1 MIKITDIRTLKVGDD
16 IFFKRGSNKKH
27 RWFGKVDEI
36 KNRDKYIKII
46 VKMTYFALFEDY
58 GKWRGQETKGFSS
71 DWNVGSSWV
80 LYKLTEKETKRYK
93 KELILLNLK

>member
-1 MIKITDIRTLKVGDD
+1 MMEITDIRTLKVGDD
-16 IFFKRGSNKKH
+16 IFFRRGSNKKH
-27 RWFGKVDEI
+27 KWFGKVDGI
-36 KNRDKYIKII
+36 KRGTEYV
-46 VKMTYFALFEDY
+46 VKMTYFALFEDN